1 MVLGQLLGFVALVVT
16 TVFDKELHKYSLRVG
31 FSMRSSRA
39 KKFYLFFVLLGL
51 LIIMMLFYGE
61 FRFDWT
67 MPQNW
72 VVNTNNLKD
81 PNCAKRFKE
90 DANNKMGLT

>member
-1 MVLGQLLGFVALVVT
+1 
-16 TVFDKELHKYSLRVG
+16 
-31 FSMRSSRA
+31 MRSSRA
-39 KKFYLFFVLLGL
+39 KKFYLFIVLLGL
-51 LIIMMLFYGE
+51 LIVMMLFYGE

-90 DANNKMGLT
+90 DANNKMGLTQTFYKSSVVFVAMGMIFGWPYAMHHFKTLPL